1 MQIQYRKMHLRQDN
15 FFKLDGEIKSIFHSK
30 EATTAVL
37 RLRLQDSAI
46 HQSTMQAKSHFAELG
61 MSSSQA
67 PKQKGEEN
75 KSLQPYPDQHLDQIT
90 FMEPIIINLKL
101 PESVWKAE
109 DDRLQKMITTM
120 QNMQRPL
127 M

>member
-1 MQIQYRKMHLRQDN
+1 MELDTICTNCYIDQDIEPKRADQVIVNLKKSIEKAMQIQYRKMHLRQDN

-75 KSLQPYPDQHLDQIT
+75 KSLQPYPDQHLD
-90 FMEPIIINLKL
+90 
-101 PESVWKAE
+101 
-109 DDRLQKMITTM
+109 
-120 QNMQRPL
+120 
-127 M
+127 